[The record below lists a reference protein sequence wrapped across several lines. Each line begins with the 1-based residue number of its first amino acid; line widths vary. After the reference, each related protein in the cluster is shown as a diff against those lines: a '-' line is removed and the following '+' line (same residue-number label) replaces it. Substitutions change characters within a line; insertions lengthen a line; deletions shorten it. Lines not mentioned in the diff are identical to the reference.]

1 MGPLA
6 MRRLLF
12 FVAVTVVDEGFGVF
26 VTFAGEPGGI
36 D

>member
-1 MGPLA
+1 MRPVA

-12 FVAVTVVDEGFGVF
+12 FVAVTVVNEGFGVF
-26 VTFAGEPGGI
+26 VAFAGEPGSI